1 MRLMRLPA
9 PPTQVKGIESFLND
23 AMKEFWE
30 GQKEIA
36 W

>member
-1 MRLMRLPA
+1 MRLMQLPA
-9 PPTQVKGIESFLND
+9 PPTQRGIESFLND